1 MERSAHSLLL
11 LLLAAGLVVALLPAA
26 AATFGP
32 QPGAPC
38 EAALLATQV
47 QLFCTPDAP
56 TTLCCDPV
64 VAAFDLGGG
73 VPCLCRVAAEPQL
86 VMAGLNAT
94 HLLALYT
101 SCGGIRPGGAHLA
114 AACQGPAPPA
124 AVVSSPP
131 PPPPPSPAPRRKQAA
146 HIAPAPAPL
155 PSHHASAA
163 ELSLLWIGCFF
174 SAGLYLW
181 PIPIMFAI
189 CGGGALGQVKV
200 DPFIFTVT
208 NSATWILYAVSHNPF
223 NGVLLIINAVGA
235 LLEVASSVGIVS
247 GIVQLGFVLLV
258 MYQIQKAQPGQVE
271 ALLALVQVQV
281 QAAQAQA
288 AQAEAEAQAQAE
300 AEAQA
305 QAHAEAQ
312 AQAQAQAAQAQAEAE
327 AQAQAHAED
336 QAQAA
341 QAQAEV

>member
-114 AACQGPAPPA
+114 AACQDLPARSIGL
-124 AVVSSPP
+124 SSFPWRATRRRRARGVGF
-131 PPPPPSPAPRRKQAA
+131 PSFLVARN
-146 HIAPAPAPL
+146 L
-155 PSHHASAA
+155 P
-163 ELSLLWIGCFF
+163 
-174 SAGLYLW
+174 
-181 PIPIMFAI
+181 
-189 CGGGALGQVKV
+189 
-200 DPFIFTVT
+200 
-208 NSATWILYAVSHNPF
+208 
-223 NGVLLIINAVGA
+223 
-235 LLEVASSVGIVS
+235 VA
-247 GIVQLGFVLLV
+247 
-258 MYQIQKAQPGQVE
+258 
-271 ALLALVQVQV
+271 
-281 QAAQAQA
+281 
-288 AQAEAEAQAQAE
+288 
-300 AEAQA
+300 
-305 QAHAEAQ
+305 
-312 AQAQAQAAQAQAEAE
+312 
-327 AQAQAHAED
+327 
-336 QAQAA
+336 
-341 QAQAEV
+341 